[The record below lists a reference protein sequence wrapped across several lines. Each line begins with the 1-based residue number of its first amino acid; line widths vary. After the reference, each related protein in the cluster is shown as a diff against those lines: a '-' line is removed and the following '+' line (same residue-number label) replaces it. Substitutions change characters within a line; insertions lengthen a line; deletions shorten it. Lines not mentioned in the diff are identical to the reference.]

1 MNDEENRG
9 LSPVLLRGRGAL
21 PSFAAAGAAGREGGG
36 VRLTRI
42 SRPVATRF
50 AAVFPSGSGELAGRR
65 RQGGEGGQ
73 PASPTRLDRWT
84 AWGFVGKNPAF
95 GNVSGTGE
103 SWTGSRYWTN

>member
-42 SRPVATRF
+42 SRPAATRF
-50 AAVFPSGSGELAGRR
+50 AVPFPSGSGKQAVRR
-65 RQGGEGGQ
+65 RQGWEGGH
-73 PASPTRLDRWT
+73 PAGPTRLGAIQTDVFSQ
-84 AWGFVGKNPAF
+84 AA
-95 GNVSGTGE
+95 
-103 SWTGSRYWTN
+103 